1 MVSGFNALM
10 DSTEEMREGFAILE
24 VNADAAG
31 VSMDAVRDGM
41 SEFSIVTEDTN
52 SKVEAMSNLLAGGFT
67 DNNMA
72 TIVERLNDAVL
83 NFWDVWGL
91 M

>member
-1 MVSGFNALM
+1 M

-52 SKVEAMSNLLAGGFT
+52 SKL
-67 DNNMA
+67 
-72 TIVERLNDAVL
+72 
-83 NFWDVWGL
+83 
-91 M
+91 